1 MWLSLCLQG
10 DKGDT
15 EMPVYDTPMTKVRKS
30 SVVIYNGPSLITRV
44 HVGRQYIDCS
54 FPIPSIS
61 VLDDDALYKFTYLLT
76 YLLVFTARRY
86 A

>member
-15 EMPVYDTPMTKVRKS
+15 EMPVYDTPMTKVRKSS

-61 VLDDDALYKFTYLLT
+61 LLDDDALYKFTYLLT
-76 YLLVFTARRY
+76 YLLNY
-86 A
+86 